1 VKKLF
6 RCSPMNW
13 RRFLAGKDA
22 GFWLFIS
29 LAFFGSMIW
38 AKSRDPFKRIWF
50 TVNTQHYGK
59 VKGVAVLPVGV
70 GQSFQ
75 PAREKGTTNIVSKRG
90 RQDALPY
97 VFYIYGSG
105 GSLINSGN
113 ELRQLAELGMAA
125 VAIEYNQTN
134 QAAFEEQFIAVRKEL
149 EDRRR
154 EIGVRNQNAECWIGF
169 SLGAERT
176 LRLFLK
182 AAGGTP
188 ALPLPNLYVRMSGG
202 MPEEFKVQSPMF
214 NVGEHSALDSRP
226 STRILL
232 VHGGND
238 EIFPVDEAKE
248 AAAFF
253 KTNGFPTELKILPG
267 KSHGFDA
274 DRALVFRTVGERIKA
289 QLTPEHPLPE
299 FPVTKNYSY
308 VLCILPAFLWAGFWI
323 YSRRKMGGTGDS
335 PVVAGESA
343 AITQCETH
351 GRDARATNIEHRKLK
366 KWEIGLC
373 TAAVVL
379 ATMAIAETGIHLI
392 TPRLQVSDATLR
404 IARKWLLAPKWHE
417 DFETLSAKPFWR
429 GQQLQT
435 LLTHVELANYCVYEL
450 INWKVDKAIYNDY
463 VLSPVIDEM
472 DSGMGV
478 PTARIGTHGR
488 DARATTEPELNWR
501 RPLWEFF
508 YPRVRHED
516 TPEAAAEIVARTLRE
531 RITVVNSDAP
541 DVYFQPK
548 HSGAGGTPTLRPG
561 IETIWRNQITDEKG
575 FQRIYVATL
584 RSVGVGAR
592 LNSDGNAEFW
602 TGSEWK
608 TAPHPLIMN

>member
-1 VKKLF
+1 
-6 RCSPMNW
+6 
-13 RRFLAGKDA
+13 
-22 GFWLFIS
+22 
-29 LAFFGSMIW
+29 
-38 AKSRDPFKRIWF
+38 
-50 TVNTQHYGK
+50 
-59 VKGVAVLPVGV
+59 LPV
-70 GQSFQ
+70 
-75 PAREKGTTNIVSKRG
+75 
-90 RQDALPY
+90 L
-97 VFYIYGSG
+97 FYIYGSG

-134 QAAFEEQFIAVRKEL
+134 QAAFEEQFLAARKWVKEEL
-149 EDRRR
+149 GDRRQ
-154 EIGVRNQNAECWIGF
+154 EIEVRNQNAECWIGF
-169 SLGAERT
+169 SLGAEKT

-202 MPEEFKVQSPMF
+202 MPEEFKVQSPKF
-214 NVGEHSALDSRP
+214 QVGEHSTFNAPL
-226 STRILL
+226 STKVLL
-232 VHGGND
+232 VHGAND
-238 EIFPVDEAKE
+238 EIFPVEEAIE

-253 KTNGFPTELKILPG
+253 KTNGFPTELKTLPG

-289 QLTPEHPLPE
+289 ELTPEHPLPE

-323 YSRRKMGGTGDS
+323 YWRRKMDGTGDS
-335 PVVAGESA
+335 PVLAGDSSA
-343 AITQCETH
+343 TSQFSQCETH

-366 KWEIGLC
+366 KWEIGLRI
-373 TAAVVL
+373 AAIVL

-392 TPRLQVSDATLR
+392 TPRLQVSNATLR

-429 GQQLQT
+429 GQRLQT

-463 VLSPVIDEM
+463 VLSPVIDELN
-472 DSGMGV
+472 SGTGV
-478 PTARIGTHGR
+478 SPVRIGTHGR

-531 RITVVNSDAP
+531 RVTVVSAKWNPA
-541 DVYFQPK
+541 
-548 HSGAGGTPTLRPG
+548 ARPG

-592 LNSDGNAEFW
+592 LNAEGDAEFW

-608 TAPHPLIMN
+608 IAPRPLAFIPMKL